1 MVSSSRKYGVFRCKA
16 CGRLNLA
23 KTGQKFKTCPY
34 CGVKN
39 RLSGRAFLAYASTP
53 NEALKAVKKLKAG
66 KA

>member
-1 MVSSSRKYGVFRCKA
+1 MASSSRKYGVFRCKA

-34 CGVKN
+34 CGFRN
-39 RLSGRAFLAYASTP
+39 RLYQRVFLAYASTP
-53 NEALKAVKKLKAG
+53 GEASKAVKRLKAG